1 MRNKLSIGSWILAV
15 LFSVSANSQDLQSF
29 SVMPP
34 SISNI
39 SVQKNSEWEKLMVV
53 LDFNIPRDVIP
64 VITDSTVELSFF
76 DAPNYSDLFRTV
88 NSTFARGLD
97 WNNGKLTVYLYRGRK
112 PAVMIMENR
121 LLLQHEIRL
130 GRLENWQATSISVK
144 SSNFF
149 LPSYE
154 PLAQNVA
161 DFARTIERRPMISP
175 SLAQTIQVKRTDA
188 SYMVAEDV
196 ISVYPSTNEVRPIGA
211 LEFGDRLKVLDRRD
225 PYYKIR
231 HNEKEG
237 YVFQRDVLLEAQFTT
252 SQKDKL
258 RRLKKDSPG
267 GADSVAHKFGWRDSD
282 RIVYSSYGSRDPF
295 IEVKSFGGDGI
306 NIDNLILAG
315 VVYENEMPMALF
327 SDNKIKG
334 QSYTLHEGD
343 TINNGRVLKISRNDV
358 LFLLQEYGVSRRYK
372 MSLPDKFGG
381 NK

>member
-1 MRNKLSIGSWILAV
+1 MKGKLFLILAI
-15 LFSVSANSQDLQSF
+15 FFAVSNAQDLHRF

-34 SISNI
+34 RITNV
-39 SVQKNSEWEKLMVV
+39 SVQKNSEWEKLLIV
-53 LDFNIPRDVIP
+53 LDFDIPKNVTP

-88 NSTFARGLD
+88 NSTFSRGLA
-97 WNNGKLTVYLYRGRK
+97 WNNGKLTIFLYRGRK
-112 PAVMIMENR
+112 PAVMIMKNR
-121 LLLQHEIRL
+121 LLLQHETRP
-130 GRLENWQATSISVK
+130 GRLENWQATSTSVK
-144 SSNFF
+144 GSNFF

-154 PLAQNVA
+154 PLAQSTS
-161 DFARTIERRPMISP
+161 DFARTMERRPMTIP

-188 SYMVAEDV
+188 SYLVAEDV
-196 ISVYPSTNEVRPIGA
+196 ISVFPTPSEGRPIGA

-231 HNEKEG
+231 HGDREG
-237 YVFQRDVLLEAQFTT
+237 FVFQRDVLLEAQLTT

-258 RRLKKDSPG
+258 RRLRKDSPG
-267 GADSVAHKFGWRDSD
+267 GADSVAYKFGWRDSD

-295 IEVKSFGGDGI
+295 VEVKNFGSEGI

-327 SDNKIKG
+327 SDNKIRG

-343 TINNGRVLKISRNDV
+343 TINNGRVLKISRNEV

-381 NK
+381 IK